1 MLVDSDL
8 DGGAIEV
15 VDAADLRAL
24 ELKLRPDTQAE
35 FMQWFHFRLRA
46 VPGKPAAIRIGNAGE
61 ATYPDAW
68 EGYRAC
74 ASYDGHRWFRVPT
87 TFDGEALSIA
97 HTPER
102 ALVQYAYF
110 APYPLERH
118 ERLLNRARRSRR
130 ARVEDLGETVEG
142 RPMNVAVVGDEDED
156 RLKVWIT
163 ARQHPGETMAE
174 WFAEGAL
181 DRLLDERDPLAAAL
195 LERAVFYVVPSM
207 NPDGGVL
214 GNLRTNAAGANL
226 NREWLEPSLERS
238 PEVHRVRARMIE
250 SGVDLALD
258 VHGDERNPYC
268 FAAGC
273 EGNPGYTDRLDELED
288 RFMESLCQLDGDF
301 QREYGYDRDQPG
313 EGELGCASN
322 WIGETFD
329 CLSLTLEMPFKDNQ
343 NNPDPVL
350 GWSPGRARR
359 FGRHALESAF
369 VCLDALR

>member
-1 MLVDSDL
+1 MLVDAEM

-15 VDAADLRAL
+15 VDAGDPRAV

-35 FMQWFHFRLRA
+35 IMQWFHFRLRA
-46 VPGKPAAIRIGNAGE
+46 EPGRAASIRIANAGQ
-61 ATYPDAW
+61 ASYPDAW
-68 EGYRAC
+68 DGYRAC

-97 HTPER
+97 HTPEH

-110 APYPLERH
+110 APYPLTRH
-118 ERLLNRARRSRR
+118 QQLLDRARRSRR
-130 ARVEDLGETVEG
+130 SRVEELGATVEG
-142 RPMNVAVVGDEDED
+142 RPMSVVVVGDPSEG
-156 RLKVWIT
+156 RRKIWIT

-174 WFAEGAL
+174 WFAEGVL
-181 DRLLDERDPLAAAL
+181 DRLLDERDPLAAEL
-195 LERAVFYVVPSM
+195 LSRATFYLVPNM

-226 NREWLEPSLERS
+226 NREWSDPSLERS
-238 PEVHRVRARMIE
+238 PEVLWVRARMLE
-250 SGVDLALD
+250 TGVDLALD

-273 EGNPGYTDRLDELED
+273 EGNPGYSDRLDTLED
-288 RFMESLCQLDGDF
+288 RFMESLCELDRDF
-301 QREYGYDRDQPG
+301 QRAYGYDRDQPG
-313 EGELGCASN
+313 QGDLGVASN

-350 GWSPGRARR
+350 GWSPGRARG
-359 FGRHALESAF
+359 FGRTTLESTL
-369 VCLDALR
+369 VCLDELR